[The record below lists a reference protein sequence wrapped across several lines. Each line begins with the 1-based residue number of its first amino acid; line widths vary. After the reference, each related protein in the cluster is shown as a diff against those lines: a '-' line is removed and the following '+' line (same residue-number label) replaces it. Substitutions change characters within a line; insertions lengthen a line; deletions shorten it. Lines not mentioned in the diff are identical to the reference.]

1 MKIIQ
6 QAFKLDK
13 DKYYI
18 VHLGILNAVLP
29 VRLTD
34 KELEVLAAF
43 MGLDENIIEDTYF
56 NPVARK
62 KVLKKLGLSPAGL
75 SNHLK
80 SMLDKGFLIKNSIT
94 NVISIKEFLLP
105 EIDGQGYQFK
115 IMKNETIK

>member
-13 DKYYI
+13 DKYYV
-18 VHLGILNAVLP
+18 VHLGILNAILP
-29 VRLTD
+29 VKLTD

-43 MGLDENIIEDTYF
+43 MGLDENIIEDSYF

-62 KVLKKLGLSPAGL
+62 KVLKKLVLSPAGL

-80 SMLDKGFLIKNSIT
+80 SMLDKGFLTKNSIT

-105 EIDGQGYQFK
+105 ETDGQGYQFK
-115 IMKNETIK
+115 IMKNEAIK

>member
-13 DKYYI
+13 DKYYV
-18 VHLGILNAVLP
+18 VHLGILNAILP
-29 VRLTD
+29 VKLTD

-43 MGLDENIIEDTYF
+43 MGLDKNIVEDSYF
-56 NPVARK
+56 NPIARK
-62 KVLKKLGLSPAGL
+62 IVLKKLKLSPAGL

-80 SMLDKGFLIKNSIT
+80 AMIDKGFLIKNSIT
-94 NVISIKEFLLP
+94 NNITIKEFLLP

-115 IMKNETIK
+115 IIKNETIK

>member
-18 VHLGILNAVLP
+18 VHLGILNAILP
-29 VRLTD
+29 VKLTD

-43 MGLDENIIEDTYF
+43 MGLDENIVEDSYF

-62 KVLKKLGLSPAGL
+62 KVLKKLELSAAGL

-80 SMLDKGFLIKNSIT
+80 AMLDKGFLIKNSIT
-94 NVISIKEFLLP
+94 NIITIKEFLLP

-115 IMKNETIK
+115 IIKN

>member
-18 VHLGILNAVLP
+18 VHLGILNAILP
-29 VRLTD
+29 VKLTD

-43 MGLDENIIEDTYF
+43 MGLDENIVEDSYF

-62 KVLKKLGLSPAGL
+62 KVLKKLELSPAGL

-80 SMLDKGFLIKNSIT
+80 AMLDKGFLIKNSIT
-94 NVISIKEFLLP
+94 NVITIKEFLLP

-115 IMKNETIK
+115 IIKNETIK